1 MKKMNKFTAAT
12 AAFALPA
19 MVFAPAAHAATFGD
33 ELRDAFALPIAS
45 AQAGDQD
52 GFKAAE
58 VNKQGGTSEQ
68 PGTAAGTDT
77 ANTGTE
83 GGENSVSTYNDY
95 EAGNAQARTADNTG
109 GAADGGASD
118 GTGVDQGAG
127 NGTEGGDTGAGDQGS
142 GNPGTGDIDGT
153 TPSAPQPE
161 TQPGTQEQAP
171 ETTAPQPETQ
181 PGTQEQAPET
191 TAPQPETQAPA
202 TTESQSP
209 GTVTQQPTATATPEQ
224 QTPAATDTTE
234 QAPTVEAAPVPETLP
249 VTGAGVSEMAWAAG
263 AAAALALAAGAVGF
277 RRQEQA

>member
-33 ELRDAFALPIAS
+33 ELRDAFTLPIAS

-58 VNKQGGTSEQ
+58 VNKQEGTIEQ
-68 PGTAAGTDT
+68 PDT
-77 ANTGTE
+77 VAE
-83 GGENSVSTYNDY
+83 GGGSNVESYTPYST
-95 EAGNAQARTADNTG
+95 GNGNNGGEMGATADNTG
-109 GAADGGASD
+109 G
-118 GTGVDQGAG
+118 GT
-127 NGTEGGDTGAGDQGS
+127 TGGDTG
-142 GNPGTGDIDGT
+142 TGAENQPSTGEIDDT
-153 TPSAPQPE
+153 APPAPQPE
-161 TQPGTQEQAP
+161 TQPAP
-171 ETTAPQPETQ
+171 Q

-202 TTESQSP
+202 TTENQSP
-209 GTVTQQPTATATPEQ
+209 GTVTQQPTATATQEQ
-224 QTPAATDTTE
+224 QAPVVADTTE
-234 QAPTVEAAPVPETLP
+234 QAPTVEAAPAPETLP
-249 VTGAGVSEMAWAAG
+249 VTGGGVSEMAWAAG

>member
-118 GTGVDQGAG
+118 GTDVDQGAG

-181 PGTQEQAPET
+181 
-191 TAPQPETQAPA
+191 APA

-209 GTVTQQPTATATPEQ
+209 GTVTQQPTATAAPEQ

>member
-33 ELRDAFALPIAS
+33 ELRDAFTLPIAS

-58 VNKQGGTSEQ
+58 VAKQEGTSEQ
-68 PGTAAGTDT
+68 PGTTAGTDT

-83 GGENSVSTYNDY
+83 GGENSVSTYNNY
-95 EAGNAQARTADNTG
+95 EAGNGQARAVDNT
-109 GAADGGASD
+109 GGASD

-142 GNPGTGDIDGT
+142 GNPDTGDIDGT
-153 TPSAPQPE
+153 TPPASETQPAPQPE
-161 TQPGTQEQAP
+161 TQPGTQTQAP
-171 ETTAPQPETQ
+171 ETA
-181 PGTQEQAPET
+181 
-191 TAPQPETQAPA
+191 APQPETQAPA
-202 TTESQSP
+202 TTENQSP
-209 GTVTQQPTATATPEQ
+209 GTATQQPTATATPEQ
-224 QTPAATDTTE
+224 QAPAATDTTE
-234 QAPTVEAAPVPETLP
+234 QAPTVEAAPAPETLP
-249 VTGAGVSEMAWAAG
+249 VTGGGVSEMAWAAG

>member
-33 ELRDAFALPIAS
+33 ELLDAFTLPIAS

-52 GFKAAE
+52 DFKAAE
-58 VNKQGGTSEQ
+58 VNKQEATNEN
-68 PGTAAGTDT
+68 PGTTADTGTG
-77 ANTGTE
+77 NTGTE
-83 GGENSVSTYNDY
+83 GGENSVSTYNNY
-95 EAGNAQARTADNTG
+95 EAGNGQARAVDNT
-109 GAADGGASD
+109 GGASD

-127 NGTEGGDTGAGDQGS
+127 NGTTGGDTGAGDQGS

-153 TPSAPQPE
+153 TPPAPQPE
-161 TQPGTQEQAP
+161 TQPAP
-171 ETTAPQPETQ
+171 Q

-202 TTESQSP
+202 TTENQSP
-209 GTVTQQPTATATPEQ
+209 GTVTQQPTATATQEQ
-224 QTPAATDTTE
+224 QAPVVADTTE
-234 QAPTVEAAPVPETLP
+234 QAPTVEAAPAPETLP
-249 VTGAGVSEMAWAAG
+249 VTGGGVSEMAWAAG